1 MKLSKIL
8 EYPYYGQIFRVIDGM
23 GRESDTETL
32 LYEGVMDE
40 HQVTD
45 EEGSTMQ
52 TASYI
57 ISIPMG
63 LNNSDDNDNGSVCC
77 CDCKKNDVG
86 AIGNN
91 RIPKKG
97 DKIILQ
103 RYGEEFELRVDNAEP
118 SQIGGISIYASR
130 ADW

>member
-1 MKLSKIL
+1 MKTSKIL
-8 EYPYYGQIFRVIDGM
+8 EYPYCGQIYHVVDGM

-57 ISIPMG
+57 ISIPWK
-63 LNNSDDNDNGSVCC
+63 DYCTCC
-77 CDCKKNDVG
+77 GGGVTL
-86 AIGNN
+86 
-91 RIPKKG
+91 PKKG
-97 DKIILQ
+97 DKIILL

>member
-1 MKLSKIL
+1 MKTSKIL
-8 EYPYYGQIFRVIDGM
+8 EYPYCGQIYHVVDGM

-45 EEGSTMQ
+45 EEGVTMQ

-57 ISIPMG
+57 ISIPWK
-63 LNNSDDNDNGSVCC
+63 DYCTCC
-77 CDCKKNDVG
+77 GGGVTL
-86 AIGNN
+86 
-91 RIPKKG
+91 PKKG
-97 DKIILQ
+97 DKIILL

>member
-1 MKLSKIL
+1 MKISKIL
-8 EYPYYGQIFRVIDGM
+8 EYPYYGKIFHVVDGM

-45 EEGSTMQ
+45 EEGVTMQ

-57 ISIPMG
+57 ISIPWK
-63 LNNSDDNDNGSVCC
+63 DYCTCC
-77 CDCKKNDVG
+77 GGGVTL
-86 AIGNN
+86 
-91 RIPKKG
+91 PKKG
-97 DKIILQ
+97 DKIILL

>member
-1 MKLSKIL
+1 MKTSKIL
-8 EYPYYGQIFRVIDGM
+8 EYPYCGHIYHVVDGM
-23 GRESDTETL
+23 GSASDTETL

-40 HQVTD
+40 HQVKD
-45 EEGSTMQ
+45 EEGTTMQ

-57 ISIPMG
+57 ISVPWK
-63 LNNSDDNDNGSVCC
+63 DYCTCC
-77 CDCKKNDVG
+77 GGGVTL
-86 AIGNN
+86 
-91 RIPKKG
+91 PKKG
-97 DKIILQ
+97 DKIILL

>member
-1 MKLSKIL
+1 MKTSKIL
-8 EYPYYGQIFRVIDGM
+8 EYPYCGQIYHVVDGM
-23 GRESDTETL
+23 GRESDAETL

-57 ISIPMG
+57 ISVPWKDYCTG
-63 LNNSDDNDNGSVCC
+63 CGGGVTL
-77 CDCKKNDVG
+77 
-86 AIGNN
+86 
-91 RIPKKG
+91 PKKG
-97 DKIILQ
+97 DKIILL

>member
-1 MKLSKIL
+1 MKTSKIL
-8 EYPYYGQIFRVIDGM
+8 EYPYCGQIYHVVDGM

-57 ISIPMG
+57 ISVPWK
-63 LNNSDDNDNGSVCC
+63 DYCTCC
-77 CDCKKNDVG
+77 GGGVTL
-86 AIGNN
+86 
-91 RIPKKG
+91 PKKG
-97 DKIILQ
+97 DRIVLL

-118 SQIGGISIYASR
+118 SQVGGISIYASR